1 MIPITAVTVVLQS
14 SSQNPE
20 VNMIEML
27 WWGLVWMIPAKL
39 NAIYYWQKRFYKLWL
54 IGCVQSVLCE
64 LFPQKTEEQPRNLKV
79 CSELLHVNTAVTSV
93 ENNNDEKW
101 NVSSA

>member
-1 MIPITAVTVVLQS
+1 MKQGNDPNHSSDSVELQS

-27 WWGLVWMIPAKL
+27 WWGLAWMIPAKL
-39 NAIYYWQKRFYKLWL
+39 NAIYYWQKRFYKLW
-54 IGCVQSVLCE
+54 
-64 LFPQKTEEQPRNLKV
+64 NWKV

-93 ENNNDEKW
+93 ENNNDKKW